1 MRNSTKVI
9 AGFLLGITTAGG
21 IATASGVFST
31 TVVKAC
37 VDKKTQAIY
46 AAVNNTCPA
55 NRTGVNLGSLSSVA
69 GSLNSIVNK
78 VSPSVVTIMSQH
90 QMGAV
95 VAQVRYLKLHQLLVM
110 LLPIIT

>member
-1 MRNSTKVI
+1 MRSSTKVL

-31 TVVKAC
+31 NVVNAC

-55 NRTGVNLGSLSSVA
+55 KRTGSDTGFSRF
-69 GSLNSIVNK
+69 GCWQ
-78 VSPSVVTIMSQH
+78 P
-90 QMGAV
+90 
-95 VAQVRYLKLHQLLVM
+95 
-110 LLPIIT
+110 

>member
-21 IATASGVFST
+21 IATASGVFSN

-55 NRTGVNLGSLSSVA
+55 NRTGVTLGSLSSVA
-69 GSLNSIVNK
+69 GSLN
-78 VSPSVVTIMSQH
+78 
-90 QMGAV
+90 
-95 VAQVRYLKLHQLLVM
+95 
-110 LLPIIT
+110 